1 MSLPTKTTISSDSF
15 NTIFN
20 RFISGGI
27 SATITASILQPLDVI
42 KTTQQGRV
50 LEAISIARQQH
61 VTSLGNHHHH
71 QQHVTSRFTYSPS
84 SSLVSTATSLVKEQ
98 GVISLWKGLN
108 ATIIRVFFGAGIYF
122 VALKST
128 NDALG
133 NQSAFAAGLIARS
146 LATVIMTPISVVKTR
161 KEWRGVEG
169 ETKVFHHQNHHQN
182 HPHRS
187 YMSSI
192 FSTPFST
199 LRSVS
204 YIAKTEGIR
213 SLYSGVLPTLVRD
226 APFSG
231 IFFAVYT
238 KTKGFLEEQKN
249 ELAVKILPQSSKTF
263 FAGLFAGALATLIT
277 HPADVLKTRLQIRS
291 STGTFA
297 DGRVLLLELNNLLRE
312 EGIRG
317 LFVGVFAR
325 VVKRAL
331 SSALTWSLFEKWAG
345 SG

>member
-1 MSLPTKTTISSDSF
+1 MSLPTTTTKTPTIDNF

-20 RFISGGI
+20 RFISGGV
-27 SATITASILQPLDVI
+27 SATLTASILQPLDVI

-50 LEAISIARQQH
+50 LEAISLARQQH

-71 QQHVTSRFTYSPS
+71 HQHVPSRFIHSPS
-84 SSLVSTATSLVKEQ
+84 MSLVSTATSLIKEQ
-98 GVISLWKGLN
+98 GITSLWKGLN

-146 LATVIMTPISVVKTR
+146 IATIIMTPISVVKTR
-161 KEWRGVEG
+161 KEWRGIEG
-169 ETKVFHHQNHHQN
+169 EAKGQIFHHHKNH
-182 HPHRS
+182 HRS
-187 YMSSI
+187 YWSNISN
-192 FSTPFST
+192 PFST
-199 LRSVS
+199 LRSVT
-204 YIAKTEGIR
+204 YIAKTEGLL

-249 ELAVKILPQSSKTF
+249 ELAGKILPHSSKTF
-263 FAGLFAGALATLIT
+263 FSGLFAGAIATLIT

-291 STGTFA
+291 SNGSFA

-331 SSALTWSLFEKWAG
+331 SSALTWSLFEKWTG